1 MKIRYTLGARTQL
14 ADISRYIRQR
24 NPAAA
29 PQVGQRLR
37 GVVALLAERPTLGAP
52 GRVPHTREFKVP
64 GLPYRITYRVAE
76 DGSGSPVLEVLRLHH
91 EARSETAPD
100 WD

>member
-52 GRVPHTREFKVP
+52 GRVPH
-64 GLPYRITYRVAE
+64 ITYRVAE